1 MALKTNRVVSFI
13 WHSPLVEWP
22 LAILGERPCTRI
34 DGVTCLKKVASVSK
48 IHRLLLSTLAGNFEC
63 WISDVAKLIFHAFGD
78 EMDGGITACASAAR
92 VPLGF
97 TRAAATRGWARAIIS
112 ILAIHCQTFDSHSKS
127 AVGSDS

>member
-63 WISDVAKLIFHAFGD
+63 WISDVAKLFFHAFGD

-92 VPLGF
+92 RPLGCGCWTASPHILPQRPARSVQ
-97 TRAAATRGWARAIIS
+97 TRFA
-112 ILAIHCQTFDSHSKS
+112 
-127 AVGSDS
+127 